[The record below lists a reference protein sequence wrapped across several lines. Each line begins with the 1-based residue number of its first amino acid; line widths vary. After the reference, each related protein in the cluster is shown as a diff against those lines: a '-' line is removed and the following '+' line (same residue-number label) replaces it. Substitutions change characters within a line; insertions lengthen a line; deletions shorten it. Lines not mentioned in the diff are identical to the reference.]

1 MNKKGKEKTV
11 TSDKFIIATGGR
23 PKYPDIPGRVVLA
36 CHTNVDGNSW
46 FLGKTF
52 FFIRWSLYCAFI
64 NRKKHNKM
72 LEKDKSESLRL
83 VPKSFYHNDS

>member
-1 MNKKGKEKTV
+1 MHSKKACVFGMRPFAFKLLVENIITIRCVNKKGKEKTV

-52 FFIRWSLYCAFI
+52 FFDQMVFVLY
-64 NRKKHNKM
+64 
-72 LEKDKSESLRL
+72 
-83 VPKSFYHNDS
+83 VY